1 MKTVLVIPSSIESSL
16 PLLEAAHKQGW
27 KVIGASADRKDP
39 NADFFDFWFQLPFI
53 HTSEFPSAL
62 EELVERFNITKIWT
76 SHAPTF
82 LFLNSNKNLLPLG
95 TALVQSAPYQM
106 QADLVSAALKAVDR
120 QQAEISFRAGMPSQ
134 YPPSFVASLM
144 TNAGNLFG
152 ECREE
157 KGLGF
162 CAALADA
169 PKGDIVEIGSFFGK
183 SAYLLNRI
191 SAWNSLGATIVVDP
205 WRLEESIQRD
215 SPKLIQ
221 NLSNVWDWDLVFQG
235 FLITTAASSA
245 GTAFNYIRL
254 PSEQAWVLYCRNR
267 IISSREFGNTTT
279 SGEIT
284 LLHIDGNH
292 DKSKVNQDFGLWSQ
306 RLADGGWIVFDDYE
320 WSSGDGPRIV
330 ADNARKA
337 LGDRVTREFVSGGA
351 LFLKVTGT

>member
-1 MKTVLVIPSSIESSL
+1 MVTVLVIPSSIESSL
-16 PLLEAAHKQGW
+16 PLLEAARKQGW
-27 KVIGASADRKDP
+27 KVVGASADPKDP
-39 NADFFDFWFQLPFI
+39 HVDFFDFWSPLPFI
-53 HTSEFPSAL
+53 HAQEFPSAL
-62 EELVERFNITKIWT
+62 KKLARELNITKIWT

-82 LFLNSNKNLLPLG
+82 LFLNSNKNLLPHG
-95 TALVQSAPYQM
+95 VTLVESSPYQM
-106 QADLVSAALKAVDR
+106 QLDFVSTALKAVDR
-120 QQAEISFRAGMPSQ
+120 QQAEISLRAGMPSQ

-144 TNAGNLFG
+144 TNAVNLYG

-191 SAWNSLGATIVVDP
+191 SAWHSLGATIVVDP
-205 WRLEESIQRD
+205 WRLEESIQHD
-215 SPKLIQ
+215 SPMLIQ
-221 NLSNVWDWDLVFQG
+221 HLSNVYDWDLVFQG
-235 FLITTAASSA
+235 FLIATAASSA

-254 PSEQAWVLYCRNR
+254 PSEQAWVLYSRNR
-267 IISSREFGNTTT
+267 KISSREFGTTKT
-279 SGEIT
+279 SGKIS

-320 WSSGDGPRIV
+320 WSLGDGPRIV
-330 ADNARKA
+330 GDNARKS
-337 LGDRVTREFVSGGA
+337 LGDRVTRDFVSGGA
-351 LFLKVTGT
+351 LFLKVKGT